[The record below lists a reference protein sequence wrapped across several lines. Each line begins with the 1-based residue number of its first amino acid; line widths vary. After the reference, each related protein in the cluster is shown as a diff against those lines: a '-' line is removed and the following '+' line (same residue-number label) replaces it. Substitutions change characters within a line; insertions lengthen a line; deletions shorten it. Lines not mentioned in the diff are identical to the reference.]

1 VAPIPE
7 SVAIRRVSDNRSL
20 NRRLDSLSR
29 ERDSVRRLLEQ
40 ANLEIIRD
48 GMESLT
54 KRLDSIE
61 RKLSGSSD

>member
-1 VAPIPE
+1 MAPIPE
-7 SVAIRRVSDNRSL
+7 SVPIRRVSDNRSL

-48 GMESLT
+48 GMGSLK

-61 RKLSGSSD
+61 SKLSGSSD

>member
-1 VAPIPE
+1 MAPIPK

>member
-1 VAPIPE
+1 MAPIPE